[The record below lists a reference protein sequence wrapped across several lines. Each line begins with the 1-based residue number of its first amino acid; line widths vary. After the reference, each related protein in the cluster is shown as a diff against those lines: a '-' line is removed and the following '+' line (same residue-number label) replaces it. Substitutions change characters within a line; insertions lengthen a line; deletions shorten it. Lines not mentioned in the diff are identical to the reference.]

1 MLVGDLAQHTVS
13 KPHTILCLSVAFID
27 LQLINCVIII
37 FNKVKMIRNV
47 NKKDHKIDEILQE
60 VEELVDYA
68 MDVVDKAERCK
79 DPEIPY

>member
-1 MLVGDLAQHTVS
+1 
-13 KPHTILCLSVAFID
+13 
-27 LQLINCVIII
+27 
-37 FNKVKMIRNV
+37 MIRNV
-47 NKKDHKIDEILQE
+47 NKDHKIDEILQE